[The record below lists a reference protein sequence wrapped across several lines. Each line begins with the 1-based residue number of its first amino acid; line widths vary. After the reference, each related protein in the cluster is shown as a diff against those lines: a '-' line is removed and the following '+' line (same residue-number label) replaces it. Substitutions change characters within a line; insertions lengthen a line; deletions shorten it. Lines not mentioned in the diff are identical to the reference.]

1 MALGQSL
8 QILEMMDCL
17 LIVFDDRGMCVYV
30 NRSAAETLG
39 TPSARMLGE
48 PIDDIIPDDARNE
61 WRQAIGSVIATRAP
75 TVFNDHVFGAETTA
89 QPVFD
94 GPNVSHV
101 AFLGKPAQ
109 PARSRNELP
118 DWPVTFQTL
127 PVPAYVRDREGRF
140 LKVNDAF
147 CRRAELPAERIVGK
161 RVLSLPSFGSAAEA
175 ERSDRDVLAHGV
187 IRVSEVEWILPDGEV
202 CTDIETAFPLLDS
215 EGRIVGVVGVG
226 IDITRRKE
234 IEEALRQRETVLR
247 AVVDNSPSAINLKD
261 LDGHF
266 LVMNAEFAR
275 WHGSDH
281 IEGGT
286 VYDIYDKAVADR
298 LTEIDRDVAATCRP
312 YDFEVDVPCADGR
325 RLTAWV
331 QKFPV
336 CNDEGVPIAVGAIA
350 TDISSRKDMEESL
363 RKSAAQFRAV
373 FEESSIGMATASP
386 EGRYLSVNPAF
397 CAMLGYTKE
406 ELIGKHFTEIT
417 HPDDLDFG
425 TDHHVRYQAGGAVS
439 NVLEKR
445 YVRKDGAAIWALVTV
460 SGVRDSDGKEIFGIR
475 QIQDISDRKE
485 TEEWMRTLSLAIE
498 QHPGGVWIADP
509 DNVFE
514 YVNPAFRRE
523 TGYSLG
529 ELVGRSPSTLDS
541 EGENS
546 TRARDIVASLSEGR
560 LWRGEVWNRRK
571 DGSAY
576 LADVQVHPIV
586 DADGAILHMVG
597 FSEDITERRELA
609 ERLRQSEKLEVIGQ
623 LTGGVAHDFNNI
635 LAVILTNA
643 EILEERFERADNRR
657 LPVSAISRAA
667 LRAAKLTE
675 RLLAFS
681 RRQALHPEI
690 IDLRVVVDDM
700 VDILGRTLGETITVT
715 TEYAPK
721 VPRVSVDVGQLENAI
736 LNLAVNARDAM
747 PGGGGL
753 HLALGVET
761 AEINGGPAS
770 DFVCLSVA
778 DTGSGMPADVR
789 ARIFEPFF
797 TTKERGA
804 GTGLGLSMVYGF
816 VNQSG
821 GDIRV
826 ESTVGEGTVFRIL
839 LPVLTGFGDG
849 LPQDKG
855 EPERREVASIPR
867 ITILLVED
875 DQAVRSA
882 GRHILESMGAKIIE
896 AENAQ
901 SGLEALGTNGG
912 IDLLFTDVVMPGGFD
927 GRWLAEKAQMLLPG
941 LRVLFTSG
949 YAEGRIDDSTLE
961 NEHTGFLAK
970 PYTRE
975 QLARA
980 IRGVMKFDS

>member
-1 MALGQSL
+1 MDLTQSL
-8 QILEMMDCL
+8 QILDMTDWR
-17 LIVFDDRGMCVYV
+17 LIVFDDRGRCVHV
-30 NRSAAETLG
+30 NTSAAEILG
-39 TPSARMLGE
+39 GPSDRILGN
-48 PIDDIIPDDARNE
+48 PVDDIVPENARTA
-61 WRQAIGSVIATRAP
+61 WRRAIESVAETGAP
-75 TVFNDHVFGAETTA
+75 TVFRDSRFGAETTA
-89 QPVFD
+89 RPVFD
-94 GPNVSHV
+94 GPKVSHV
-101 AFLGKPAQ
+101 AVLGNPTR
-109 PARSRNELP
+109 PARPQGDEP
-118 DWPVTFQTL
+118 DWPVAFQTL
-127 PVPAYVRDREGRF
+127 PVSVYARDSEGRF
-140 LKVNDAF
+140 TKVNDAF
-147 CRRAELPAERIVGK
+147 CRRAGLSAERIVGK
-161 RVLSLPSFGSAAEA
+161 RIADLTSFGSAAEA
-175 ERSDRDVLAHGV
+175 GRVDRDVLAHGAAR
-187 IRVSEVEWILPDGEV
+187 ISEVEWILPDGEV
-202 CTDIETAFPLLDS
+202 GTDIETVFPLLDG
-215 EGRIVGVVGVG
+215 EGRIAGVVGVG
-226 IDITRRKE
+226 IDITRRKV
-234 IEEALRQRETVLR
+234 IEGSLRQRETVLR

-266 LVMNAEFAR
+266 LVVNTEFTR
-275 WHGSDH
+275 WHGAER
-281 IEGGT
+281 IEGSS
-286 VYDIYDKAVADR
+286 VYEIYDKNVADR
-298 LTEIDRDVAATCRP
+298 LTEIDRDVAATCRT
-312 YDFEVDVPCADGR
+312 YDFEVEVPCADGR

-350 TDISSRKDMEESL
+350 TDISSRKTMEESL
-363 RKSAAQFRAV
+363 RKSEAQFRAV
-373 FEESSIGMATASP
+373 FEESSIGMATSSP

-397 CAMLGYTKE
+397 CTMLGYRKE

-425 TDHHVRYQAGGAVS
+425 IDHHNRYQKGNRVS
-439 NVLEKR
+439 NILEKR
-445 YVRKDGAAIWALVTV
+445 YVRKDGAVIWALVTI
-460 SGVRDSDGKEIFGIR
+460 SGVRDSQGKEIFGIR

-529 ELVGRSPSTLDS
+529 ELVGRSPSALDPD
-541 EGENS
+541 GENS
-546 TRARDIVASLSEGR
+546 TRARDIGEGFSEGR

-571 DGSAY
+571 DGSTY

-586 DADGAILHMVG
+586 DADGAIIHMVG

-690 IDLRVVVDDM
+690 INLRVVVDDM
-700 VDILGRTLGETITVT
+700 VDILRRTLGETIAVT
-715 TEYAPK
+715 TEYDPK
-721 VPRVSVDVGQLENAI
+721 IPRVSVDVGQLENAI

-747 PGGGGL
+747 PSGGSL
-753 HLALGVET
+753 LLALNVEK
-761 AEINGGPAS
+761 AEINGGPET
-770 DFVCLSVA
+770 DFVCLSVT

-789 ARIFEPFF
+789 ERIFEPFF

-839 LPVLTGFGDG
+839 LPALSGFGSDI
-849 LPQDKG
+849 PSEKG
-855 EPERREVASIPR
+855 GSEREEVPAIPHL
-867 ITILLVED
+867 TVLLVED

-896 AENAQ
+896 AANAQ
-901 SGLEALGTNGG
+901 SGLEALSANAG

-949 YAEGRIDDSTLE
+949 YAEGRIDDDTLE
-961 NEHTGFLAK
+961 DEHTGFIAK

-975 QLARA
+975 QLAQA
-980 IRGVMKFDS
+980 IRRVMKFDS